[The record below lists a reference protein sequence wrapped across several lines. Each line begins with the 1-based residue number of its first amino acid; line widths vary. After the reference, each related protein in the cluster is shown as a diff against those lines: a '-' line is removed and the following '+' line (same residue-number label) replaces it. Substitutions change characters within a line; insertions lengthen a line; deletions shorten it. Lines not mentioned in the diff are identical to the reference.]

1 MVVNNFKASSHFY
14 KTPLQIK
21 CPPHGDF
28 KNDSSSEADKD
39 MQFGVVWERRRGV
52 SRQHCPHCVWAGGEG
67 PPLFSVLGQMPL
79 SRYVRIRAWEG
90 IQGFPINK
98 HIDSNPARP
107 AGHSLYILHIAYF
120 IFTLYNTQ
128 STVVERQRAQI
139 SWYRP
144 SFGIEARAYAQS
156 VLGSGASQLP
166 GASPLPG

>member
-39 MQFGVVWERRRGV
+39 MQFGVVWEMRRGV
-52 SRQHCPHCVWAGGEG
+52 SRQATLSSLCVGRGGG
-67 PPLFSVLGQMPL
+67 TPPE
-79 SRYVRIRAWEG
+79 RYVRIRAWEG

-128 STVVERQRAQI
+128 STVVEQQRTQI